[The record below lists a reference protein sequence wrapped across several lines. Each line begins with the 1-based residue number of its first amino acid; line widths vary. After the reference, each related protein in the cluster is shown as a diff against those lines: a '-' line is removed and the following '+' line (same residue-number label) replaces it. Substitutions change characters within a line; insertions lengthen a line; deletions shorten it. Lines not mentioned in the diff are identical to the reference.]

1 MIEFK
6 KIFSEMSKTFIC
18 NSTVFALK
26 VTYLKRSFIRL
37 KKTSL
42 NNSEHCNIFIVSYN
56 RND

>member
-1 MIEFK
+1 MLELK

-26 VTYLKRSFIRL
+26 VIYLKRSFIRL
-37 KKTSL
+37 KKTCL
-42 NNSEHCNIFIVSYN
+42 NNSENRNIFIVSYN